1 MKKLIFLCLTL
12 LLVIAAFTGCASSRK
27 NFNELKGLMLL
38 GNLQLEKNKA
48 FHSKHNV
55 KARNDALKRYKKNS
69 RELSAK
75 RR

>member
-1 MKKLIFLCLTL
+1 
-12 LLVIAAFTGCASSRK
+12 
-27 NFNELKGLMLL
+27 MLL

-55 KARNDALKRYKKNS
+55 KARNDALKRYRKNS